1 MDVRIEFTYKTPKG
15 KKTTFSSEEL
25 QADQAILIGEDM
37 DRTGRAKNLKFIDRN
52 ENTWSTKELKEFLK
66 GIETEPHNVRV
77 YFDGGFDL
85 ETKQSGLG
93 CVIYY
98 EQNGKS
104 FRLRKNASVE
114 QLETN
119 NEAEYAALHISLKE
133 LELLE
138 VHHLPVKF
146 IGDSQVVINQL
157 KGEWA
162 CVEEGLSKWADRVD
176 EKLSKMGIDPEYVFI
191 SRKEN
196 READQLA
203 TQALNGITIES
214 VMEVPSNR

>member
-25 QADQAILIGEDM
+25 QADQAILIAEDLG
-37 DRTGRAKNLKFIDRN
+37 RTGRANNLKFIDSS
-52 ENTWSTKELKEFLK
+52 ENTWTTKELKEFLK
-66 GIETEPHNVRV
+66 GIETEPHNVSV

-119 NEAEYAALHISLKE
+119 NEAEYAALHLSLKE

-146 IGDSQVVINQL
+146 IGDSQVVLNQL
-157 KGEWA
+157 EGEWA
-162 CVEEGLSKWADRVD
+162 CVEEELSKWADRIE
-176 EKLSKMGIDPEYVFI
+176 EKLRKLGIDPEYELI

-203 TQALNGITIES
+203 TQALKGITIES
-214 VMEVPSNR
+214 VLEVPSNR